1 MGLQT
6 PTSGRKPVGKAQGVA
21 GCRDPI
27 RKDSRILS
35 FRHPHRRYSRL
46 YQGLTGPS
54 TTVVFLDER
63 HKLPLGEFFE
73 SVTSGEYGRGKSA
86 AALI

>member
-1 MGLQT
+1 MTQLFQANHDELIIG
-6 PTSGRKPVGKAQGVA
+6 TS
-21 GCRDPI
+21 
-27 RKDSRILS
+27 
-35 FRHPHRRYSRL
+35 
-46 YQGLTGPS
+46 S

>member
-27 RKDSRILS
+27 RKDSRVFSL
-35 FRHPHRRYSRL
+35 RHPHRGYSRL
-46 YQGLTGPS
+46 YQGLTGPKTLVPQRYAQAS
-54 TTVVFLDER
+54 YEAIRVVGQQACQAWTFIHR
-63 HKLPLGEFFE
+63 
-73 SVTSGEYGRGKSA
+73 
-86 AALI
+86 